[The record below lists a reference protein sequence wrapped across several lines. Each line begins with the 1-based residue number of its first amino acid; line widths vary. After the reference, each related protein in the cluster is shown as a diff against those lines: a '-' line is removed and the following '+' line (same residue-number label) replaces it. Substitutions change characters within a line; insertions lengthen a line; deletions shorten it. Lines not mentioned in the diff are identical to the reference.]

1 MLNWNTVPMTFNDA
15 WTYLE
20 MLGKLVTVVSRH
32 DSDIETL
39 KSDVSTIKIQ
49 ITQIIEGIS
58 DIRDMVADLAGDV
71 NDLENRVETLE
82 AEIDDIGNIV
92 EVGQCGENAF
102 YALYS
107 DGRVLIKGTGD
118 MYDYTTE
125 NRSPFYNRD
134 EITKVIIT
142 SGITSVGDAMF
153 RYCENLESAA
163 LPNTITK
170 IGASAFIQDLT
181 DYTADGK
188 LTNIT
193 IPNAVTEI
201 GRGAFWST
209 ALTSVVVPRNVATVE
224 DYIFSDCTDL
234 ETARVEC
241 SKVGETMFAGCYS
254 LRNVVLSSNV
264 TEIGASAFAHCTR
277 SLSDFGLE
285 TITYEGTIAMWEDVT
300 KGNGWDGKANSTI
313 ASMTSTP
320 TLKRI
325 QCSDGAMVF
334 DETVGD
340 YGEWVVETTE

>member
-32 DSDIETL
+32 DSDIEAL

-58 DIRDMVADLAGDV
+58 DIRDMVTDLAGDV

-82 AEIDDIGNIV
+82 AEVADIGNIV

-118 MYDYTTE
+118 LYNYTSE
-125 NRSPFYNRD
+125 SPSPFYNSD
-134 EITKVIIT
+134 AVTKVIIT
-142 SGITSVGDAMF
+142 SGITSVGDLMF
-153 RYCENLESAA
+153 KLCENLELAT

-170 IGASAFIQDLT
+170 IGERAFIQDT
-181 DYTADGK
+181 NDYTAEGK
-188 LTNIT
+188 LTNIV

-201 GRGAFWST
+201 GYGAFWST
-209 ALTSVVVPRNVATVE
+209 ALTSVTVPSNVATVGS
-224 DYIFSDCTDL
+224 YIFSDCTDL
-234 ETARVEC
+234 ETAHIEC
-241 SKVGETMFAGCYS
+241 SQVGENMFSGCYS

-264 TEIGASAFAHCTR
+264 TEIGESAFTYCTR
-277 SLSDFGLE
+277 TLTDFGLE
-285 TITYEGTIAMWEDVT
+285 TITYDGTLAMWEDVT
-300 KGNGWDGKANSTI
+300 KGTGWDGKAYSAGSI
-313 ASMTSTP
+313 TSTP

-334 DETVGD
+334 DENIGD
-340 YGEWVVETTE
+340 YGEWVVESDE